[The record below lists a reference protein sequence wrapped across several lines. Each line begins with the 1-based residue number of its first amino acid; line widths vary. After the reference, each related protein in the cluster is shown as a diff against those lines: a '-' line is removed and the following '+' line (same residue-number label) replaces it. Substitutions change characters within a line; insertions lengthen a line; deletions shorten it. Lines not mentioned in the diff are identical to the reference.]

1 MRKARLLFCMVT
13 AALALSVPPLGHPSY
28 NLVLDDRGN
37 VYFLEIFRNSLMKIT
52 PRGEVSELV
61 DLRELAPEDRL
72 HGLALGPDGQLY
84 ISGYYM
90 NKVWKSSLTGEVS
103 PFFPFPGM
111 NPFGNEVLQSGFDD
125 AGAFYVLEWPYWPSE
140 DGGRRYRILKF
151 SAPDQPSSVL
161 YEADD
166 KVLEL
171 HRGSMLVR
179 GDGTLYL
186 AAANRIWTV
195 TSNREPRL
203 AAGGTE
209 RGYVDARREQ
219 ARLDNPYGMT
229 LDWDGNILVAETAG
243 RIRRVD
249 ADGAV
254 STVAGG
260 AERGYVDGEARA
272 ARFEHVFAVAVD
284 EAKRIY
290 TVEIGGKKGESEY
303 RIRVLS
309 EGRVR
314 TLARIPTDRVFRK

>member
-1 MRKARLLFCMVT
+1 
-13 AALALSVPPLGHPSY
+13 
-28 NLVLDDRGN
+28 
-37 VYFLEIFRNSLMKIT
+37 
-52 PRGEVSELV
+52 
-61 DLRELAPEDRL
+61 
-72 HGLALGPDGQLY
+72 
-84 ISGYYM
+84 
-90 NKVWKSSLTGEVS
+90 
-103 PFFPFPGM
+103 
-111 NPFGNEVLQSGFDD
+111 
-125 AGAFYVLEWPYWPSE
+125 
-140 DGGRRYRILKF
+140 
-151 SAPDQPSSVL
+151 
-161 YEADD
+161 
-166 KVLEL
+166 
-171 HRGSMLVR
+171 MLVR

-195 TSNREPRL
+195 TSNREARL

-229 LDWDGNILVAETAG
+229 FDWDGNILVAEMAG

-260 AERGYVDGEARA
+260 AERGYVDGEACA

-290 TVEIGGKKGESEY
+290 AVEIGAEKGESEY

-314 TLARIPTDRVFRK
+314 TLAKIPTDRIFRK